1 MTHLDLTSAVAAEH
15 TRDLTQA
22 SNRSRLANLATC
34 CRPSSWSRAA
44 HQAVESASRLR
55 TAVTQRRSR
64 SIGTCCTSAW
74 RAVPRRSS
82 RCGSSRRPR
91 TIRFSTSKRN
101 SDLATSNSSRIGR
114 SCTRVRPTRTPKI
127 RRNAATCCGS
137 GSRRTR
143 SLGRTNSFE
152 RAPRNAAI

>member
-22 SNRSRLANLATC
+22 ANRSRLANLATC

-64 SIGTCCTSAW
+64 SIETCGTSA
-74 RAVPRRSS
+74 
-82 RCGSSRRPR
+82 
-91 TIRFSTSKRN
+91 
-101 SDLATSNSSRIGR
+101 
-114 SCTRVRPTRTPKI
+114 
-127 RRNAATCCGS
+127 
-137 GSRRTR
+137 
-143 SLGRTNSFE
+143 
-152 RAPRNAAI
+152 